1 MAEEQ
6 YSEKTEQATPHRRL
20 ESRQQGQVA
29 RSSDLTA
36 ALCLLGA
43 LVTLNVMGPRI
54 LHDLADLTGQ
64 MLSPTAD
71 NVRPDS
77 MLVSARVSFGTAIN
91 LLLPLLLAVAA
102 VALVAN
108 VVQVGFIA
116 SWHPLAPDLGKIN
129 PLTGF
134 GRLFSRRNL
143 VRLGVNLAKMA
154 LITWVSWAIIAGRL
168 DQIVGLIATDFWTGV
183 AGAAELTFTLALRLA
198 LVLLVLALLDYG
210 YNRLKHEQDLRMTRQ
225 EVREELR
232 RMDGDPTLRARR
244 LRVARQLA
252 MQRMATEVPKADVVI
267 ANPTHVAVALR
278 YDRETMSAPR
288 VVAKGADLM
297 AQRIRE
303 LAAEHRVPIVR
314 RAVLARALFASCQIG
329 QEVPNKFFK
338 AVAEVLAY
346 VYELAGKGRRRSAGP
361 AASASATAR
370 ASASMN

>member
-6 YSEKTEQATPHRRL
+6 FSEKSEQATPHRRL
-20 ESRQQGQVA
+20 ESRQKGQVA

-43 LVTLNVMGPRI
+43 VITLNLLGPQI
-54 LHDLADLTGQ
+54 MHDLAELTGQ
-64 MLSPTAD
+64 MLSPTAN

-77 MLVSARVSFGTAIN
+77 MIVSARVGFGTAVN
-91 LLLPLLLAVAA
+91 LLLPVLLAVAA
-102 VALVAN
+102 VAMVAN

-116 SWHPLAPDLGKIN
+116 SWHPVTPDLEKIN
-129 PLTGF
+129 PLAGF
-134 GRLFSRRNL
+134 GRLFARRNL
-143 VRLGVNLAKMA
+143 VRLVVSIAK
-154 LITWVSWAIIAGRL
+154 LTLVTWVSWAIIAGRM

-183 AGAAELTFTLALRLA
+183 AGAAELTFTLAIRLS

-210 YNRLKHEQDLRMTRQ
+210 YARFQHEQDMKMTRQ

-232 RMDGDPTLRARR
+232 RMEGDPMLRARR

-252 MQRMATEVPKADVVI
+252 MQRMAAEVPKADVII
-267 ANPTHVAVALR
+267 ANPTHVAIALR
-278 YDRETMSAPR
+278 YDRSTMSAPR

-303 LAAEHRVPIVR
+303 LAVEHRVPIVR
-314 RAVLARALFASCQIG
+314 RAPLARALFASCEIG
-329 QEVPNKFFK
+329 QEVPDQFYK

-346 VYELAGKGRRRSAGP
+346 VYELAGKGRRRPVETVASARA
-361 AASASATAR
+361 AASL
-370 ASASMN
+370 N